1 MTDTSVLH
9 NNSNANRANKGLRYL
24 ALAAKKNG
32 PEFLKYFHKSMN
44 HLRDSLQAEPNFD
57 IWLNWLSAMLDT
69 VIQRPEETWL
79 VEIMERHC
87 LEYAEQ
93 MMPQEADLE
102 KVLAFLIKIRNLRHF
117 EMSTQLQIFHL
128 AEGFF
133 HYFGGLFPSWNSQ
146 LLCLRGELLFGL
158 ALASTPPSLHH
169 LQSAGHSYLQAK
181 TWDPDNPQIQS
192 SLAICLL
199 YQACYSSEGASSLY
213 HMAWHTL
220 CSALRKPS
228 LALPSL
234 EIPEILLYAFV
245 QHLSIAESTSL
256 FRLLG
261 EAWLG
266 YENTPPAKRHFWLK
280 DTICTQYRNTLYS
293 FHTALR
299 AQLEQTP
306 PMPVRS
312 ELYLNAWIDILEVIG
327 GDGLWLAAWC
337 KLLKSLQPYVTESL
351 FVARLHDFSGL
362 LTQCLTDQPLLGLAD
377 EGLTL
382 EPYLKVVVPLLESLD
397 PALLLTVS
405 KGLYLILAEMLLQG
419 WLDEEGYH
427 RLWLDLLAKQLH
439 QSRKDPLLS
448 ESVMQSLENGW
459 LALIACSPDEHTVI
473 DSHETLLEL
482 MIHANAP
489 QLQRLLAL
497 IRNLYA
503 MLLNRHTCDFNLA
516 NLASYLQTLAE
527 HRSNEEARLL
537 LLESCQAYSQ
547 ACAIAEDD
555 TELLMAWQNALRALA
570 ECDPEHAQKFESEAD
585 GIYRQVLEL
594 MYQRS

>member
-1 MTDTSVLH
+1 MTETSVLH
-9 NNSNANRANKGLRYL
+9 YNSNANRANKGLRYL

-32 PEFLKYFHKSMN
+32 PEFLKYFHKSIT
-44 HLRDSLQAEPNFD
+44 HLRDSLQEEPDFD
-57 IWLNWLSAMLDT
+57 IWINWISAMLDT
-69 VIQRPEETWL
+69 LIQRPEETWL
-79 VEIMERHC
+79 IEIMERHC

-93 MMPQEADLE
+93 MQPQEDDLE
-102 KVLAFLIKIRNLRHF
+102 KVLAFLNKIRQLRQV
-117 EMSTQLQIFHL
+117 ELNTQLQIFHL

-133 HYFGGLFPSWNSQ
+133 HFFGGLFPSWNSS

-181 TWDPDNPQIQS
+181 TWDPDNPQIHA
-192 SLAICLL
+192 SLALCLL
-199 YQACYSSEGASSLY
+199 YQACYSSEGASALY

-220 CSALRKPS
+220 CTALRKPAQ
-228 LALPSL
+228 ALPSL

-245 QHLSIAESTSL
+245 QHLSVAESTTL

-266 YENTPPAKRHFWLK
+266 YENTPPAKRSFWLK
-280 DTICTQYRNTLYS
+280 DAVCTQYRNTLSS

-299 AQLEQTP
+299 AQLEQVP
-306 PMPVRS
+306 PMPVRA
-312 ELYLNAWIDILEVIG
+312 ELYLNAWVDILESVG
-327 GDGLWLAAWC
+327 GETLWLAAWC
-337 KLLKSLQPYVTESL
+337 KLLKSLQPYVSESL
-351 FVARLHDFSGL
+351 FVARLYEFSGL
-362 LTQCLTDQPLLGLAD
+362 LMPSLGEQSVAGVAED
-377 EGLTL
+377 GLTL
-382 EPYLKVVVPLLESLD
+382 EPYLRVVAPLLDSLD
-397 PALLLTVS
+397 PALFLTLS

-427 RLWLDLLAKQLH
+427 RLWLDLLAKQL
-439 QSRKDPLLS
+439 QQCQKDPVLS
-448 ESVMQSLENGW
+448 ESVMQSLENAW

-482 MIHANAP
+482 MIHANP
-489 QLQRLLAL
+489 TQLQRLLTL
-497 IRNLYA
+497 VRNLYA

-537 LLESCQAYSQ
+537 LLESCQVYSQ

>member
-1 MTDTSVLH
+1 MTETSLLH
-9 NNSNANRANKGLRYL
+9 THSNANRANKGLRYL
-24 ALAAKKNG
+24 ALAAKKSG
-32 PEFLKYFHKSMN
+32 PEFLKYFHKSIT
-44 HLRDSLQAEPNFD
+44 HLRDALQEEPDFE
-57 IWLNWLSAMLDT
+57 IWIQWLSAMMDT
-69 VIQRPEETWL
+69 LIQRPEETWL
-79 VEIMERHC
+79 IEIMERHC
-87 LEYAEQ
+87 LEYAELMQ
-93 MMPQEADLE
+93 PQESDLE
-102 KVLAFLIKIRNLRHF
+102 KVLAFINKTRQLRQL
-117 EMSTQLQIFHL
+117 EINTQLQVFHL

-133 HYFGGLFPSWNSQ
+133 HYFGGLFPSWNSD

-181 TWDPDNPQIQS
+181 TWDANNPQIHA
-192 SLAICLL
+192 SLAVCLL
-199 YQACYSSEGASSLY
+199 YQACYSSEGASALY
-213 HMAWHTL
+213 HMAWHSL
-220 CSALRKPS
+220 CTALRKPH

-245 QHLSIAESTSL
+245 QHLSIAESTTL
-256 FRLLG
+256 FRLIG

-266 YENTPPAKRHFWLK
+266 YENTPPAKRQFWLK
-280 DTICTQYRNTLYS
+280 EAVCTQYRNTLNA

-299 AQLEQTP
+299 AQLELTP

-312 ELYLNAWIDILEVIG
+312 ELYLNAWIDILESVG
-327 GDGLWLAAWC
+327 GDTLWLAAWC

-362 LTQCLTDQPLLGLAD
+362 LVQCLSDQPLVGVAE

-382 EPYLKVVVPLLESLD
+382 EPYLKVVAPLLESLD
-397 PALLLTVS
+397 TALLLTLS

-419 WLDEEGYH
+419 WIDEEGYH
-427 RLWLDLLAKQLH
+427 RLWLDLLAKQLM
-439 QSRKDPLLS
+439 QCLKDPILS
-448 ESVMQSLENGW
+448 ESVIQSLENAW

-482 MIHANAP
+482 MIHASAG
-489 QLQRLLAL
+489 QLQRLLTL